1 VFEACRVGRLTRNQ
15 HVLLRLGELAAY
27 VEAAA
32 ALARRAAA
40 AEAGQLPEKAD
51 RRFDA
56 SALAALSRVFAREAA
71 LKAGEE
77 GVRWVCGAA
86 DPATTAQL
94 LAGLPLDDVRASQAG
109 LLADMDTVA
118 DVLYDRAHL

>member
-1 VFEACRVGRLTRNQ
+1 
-15 HVLLRLGELAAY
+15 
-27 VEAAA
+27 
-32 ALARRAAA
+32 
-40 AEAGQLPEKAD
+40 
-51 RRFDA
+51 
-56 SALAALSRVFAREAA
+56 VFARGAA

-94 LAGLPLDDVRASQAG
+94 LAGLPLDAVRASQAG

-118 DVLYDRAHL
+118 DVLYDRTLP